1 MFTKLP
7 QNKSRS
13 FSRCAKLGTN
23 AGKIVLLCSR
33 NFSVHVV
40 ALSKSFIIFYL
51 RRKLASQKIILY
63 HLKMDKR
70 IKDDADYPISNSTAN
85 HLKRTEK
92 RLDALRF
99 RIKDK
104 SDRATVDQ
112 VLDPRTI
119 RILSK
124 LINQDHISEIH
135 GCVSTG
141 KEANVY
147 QASTASGED
156 RVIKVYKTS
165 ILIFKDRDKYVQ
177 GEFRFRRGYCRSN
190 NRKLVQ
196 TWAEKEMR
204 NLSRIHQAG
213 IPCPKPHVLKSHI
226 LVMDMIGRDGLPA
239 PLLKNATVH
248 DRAQYCSIYYK
259 LIVYMRRLFQE
270 CKLVH
275 ADLSEFNL
283 ILLEDEIYIIDVS
296 QSVEHDHVMALEFL
310 RKDCTNV
317 NEYFRKKEV
326 ATLTTRELFDFIT
339 DPTITKDNID
349 DCLTKLNEIASKR
362 TVSELSE
369 QDKLDDEVFKS
380 AYIPQRLDDV
390 IDYERDVRLAKD
402 GNVDQLILYQTLTG
416 LRNDLSGPRLQ
427 PRLLDNQEDFL
438 EKGISNIALSGDQI
452 SSSSLS
458 PSSEDDDASSSDTSE
473 DRDGEVKAVNDT
485 EPDAPK
491 PARSA
496 ARDKNEDPETKR
508 ARKKALKEAA
518 KQKRTTT
525 KVPKHIKKRR
535 EKLAKSNK

>member
-1 MFTKLP
+1 
-7 QNKSRS
+7 
-13 FSRCAKLGTN
+13 
-23 AGKIVLLCSR
+23 
-33 NFSVHVV
+33 
-40 ALSKSFIIFYL
+40 
-51 RRKLASQKIILY
+51 
-63 HLKMDKR
+63 MDKR
-70 IKDDADYPISNSTAN
+70 IKDDADYPISNATAN

-112 VLDPRTI
+112 VLDRRTI

-124 LINQDHISEIH
+124 IVNQGHISEIH

-147 QASTASGED
+147 QASTELGED

-165 ILIFKDRDKYVQ
+165 ILVFKDRDKYVQ
-177 GEFRFRRGYCRSN
+177 GEFRFRRGYCKSN

-204 NLSRIHQAG
+204 NLSRIYQAG

-239 PLLKNATVH
+239 PLLKNATVQ

-259 LIVYMRRLFQE
+259 LIVYMRRLFHE

-283 ILLEDEIYIIDVS
+283 ILLDDEIYIIDVS

-317 NEYFRKKEV
+317 NQYFRKKEV

-339 DPTITKDNID
+339 DPTITKDNIND
-349 DCLTKLNEIASKR
+349 YLNRLNEIASKR
-362 TVSELSE
+362 TVESLSE

-390 IDYERDVRLAKD
+390 INYEKDVRLAKE

-416 LRNDLSGPRLQ
+416 MRNDLTGPRLQ
-427 PRLLDNQEDFL
+427 PKLLDDHNKILEDAADAN
-438 EKGISNIALSGDQI
+438 EIAKRVGHIALHETD
-452 SSSSLS
+452 SSTSSFS
-458 PSSEDDDASSSDTSE
+458 SADEESDDSDATSSTTSESEDDTKPDEKIGEQKKIQSS
-473 DRDGEVKAVNDT
+473 
-485 EPDAPK
+485 
-491 PARSA
+491 
-496 ARDKNEDPETKR
+496 ARDKNEDAETKR

-518 KQKRTTT
+518 KQKRTTS
-525 KVPKHIKKRR
+525 KIPKHIKKRR
-535 EKLAKSNK
+535 ERLAKSNK

>member
-1 MFTKLP
+1 
-7 QNKSRS
+7 
-13 FSRCAKLGTN
+13 
-23 AGKIVLLCSR
+23 
-33 NFSVHVV
+33 
-40 ALSKSFIIFYL
+40 
-51 RRKLASQKIILY
+51 
-63 HLKMDKR
+63 MDRR
-70 IKDDADYPISNSTAN
+70 IKEDADYPISNTTAN

-104 SDRATVDQ
+104 ADRATVDQ

-124 LINQDHISEIH
+124 LINQGHLSEIH

-147 QASTASGED
+147 QATTESGQD

-165 ILIFKDRDKYVQ
+165 ILVFKDRDKYVQ

-190 NRKLVQ
+190 PRKLVQ

-204 NLSRIHQAG
+204 NLSRIYQAG

-239 PLLKNATVH
+239 PLLKNANVE
-248 DRAQYCSIYYK
+248 DKAKYCSLYYK
-259 LIVYMRRLFQE
+259 LVVYMRRLFQE

-283 ILLEDEIYIIDVS
+283 ILLDDEIYIIDVS
-296 QSVEHDHVMALEFL
+296 QSVEQDHVMALEFL
-310 RKDCTNV
+310 RKDCANV
-317 NEYFRKKEV
+317 NDYFRRKEV

-339 DPTITKDNID
+339 DPNID
-349 DCLTKLNEIASKR
+349 KENIDEYLYELNQRASKR
-362 TVSELSE
+362 TVEVLTE
-369 QDKLDDEVFKS
+369 QEKLDDAVFKS

-390 IDYERDVRLAKD
+390 IDYEKDVRLAKQ
-402 GNVDQLILYQTLTG
+402 GKANDQIILYQTLTG
-416 LRNDLSGPRLQ
+416 MRDDLSGARLK
-427 PRLLDNQEDFL
+427 PRLLENTRVKVDKKVDNEKLLNSKLGNLSLEDNQ
-438 EKGISNIALSGDQI
+438 ITTHLSS
-452 SSSSLS
+452 SSSSLDK
-458 PSSEDDDASSSDTSE
+458 SSGESDNSDSCSESASNQTEDEQEEDEAVVKLKPASS
-473 DRDGEVKAVNDT
+473 
-485 EPDAPK
+485 
-491 PARSA
+491 
-496 ARDKNEDPETKR
+496 ARDKNEDAEAKR

-518 KQKRTTT
+518 RQKRTTN

-535 EKLAKSNK
+535 ERLAKSNK

>member
-1 MFTKLP
+1 ME
-7 QNKSRS
+7 
-13 FSRCAKLGTN
+13 
-23 AGKIVLLCSR
+23 
-33 NFSVHVV
+33 
-40 ALSKSFIIFYL
+40 
-51 RRKLASQKIILY
+51 
-63 HLKMDKR
+63 KR
-70 IKDDADYPISNSTAN
+70 IKEDADYPINNVTAN

-104 SDRATVDQ
+104 ADRATVDQ

-124 LINQDHISEIH
+124 IINQGHISEIH

-147 QASTASGED
+147 QAVTESGED

-165 ILIFKDRDKYVQ
+165 ILVFKDRDKYVQ

-190 NRKLVQ
+190 PRKLVQ

-204 NLSRIHQAG
+204 NLSRIYQAG
-213 IPCPKPHVLKSHI
+213 IPCPKPHLLKGHI
-226 LVMDMIGRDGLPA
+226 LLMDMIGRDGLPA
-239 PLLKNATVH
+239 PLLKNANISDKTKY
-248 DRAQYCSIYYK
+248 RSLYYK
-259 LIVYMRRLFQE
+259 IIIYMRKLFQE

-283 ILLEDEIYIIDVS
+283 ILLDDEIYIIDVS

-317 NEYFRKKEV
+317 NEYFSKREV

-339 DPTITKDNID
+339 DPNINKDNID
-349 DCLTKLNEIASKR
+349 DYLTTLNEIASKR
-362 TVSELSE
+362 TLEARSE

-390 IDYERDVRLAKD
+390 IDFEKDVRLAKE
-402 GNVDQLILYQTLTG
+402 GNTDKFILYRTLTG
-416 LRNDLSGPRLQ
+416 MRDDLSGASSRPKLLEGRRMSFSNQVTRHEGTPEDGVPIVEQIRDLALENSGSNDEGKRKQNPSPR
-427 PRLLDNQEDFL
+427 
-438 EKGISNIALSGDQI
+438 A
-452 SSSSLS
+452 SSLS
-458 PSSEDDDASSSDTSE
+458 DSDSDKSSESCDGSDEEQDDDEEDSQSDGDGEDVGLLSRQQRHASS
-473 DRDGEVKAVNDT
+473 
-485 EPDAPK
+485 
-491 PARSA
+491 
-496 ARDKNEDPETKR
+496 ARDKNEDTEAKR

-518 KQKRTTT
+518 RQKRTTS
-525 KVPKHIKKRR
+525 KIPKHVKKRR
-535 EKLAKSNK
+535 EKLAKSSK

>member
-1 MFTKLP
+1 
-7 QNKSRS
+7 
-13 FSRCAKLGTN
+13 
-23 AGKIVLLCSR
+23 
-33 NFSVHVV
+33 
-40 ALSKSFIIFYL
+40 
-51 RRKLASQKIILY
+51 
-63 HLKMDKR
+63 MDDL
-70 IKDDADYPISNSTAN
+70 IKEDADYPINNSTTN

-124 LINQDHISEIH
+124 LINQGHISEIH

-147 QASTASGED
+147 QATTADGED

-177 GEFRFRRGYCRSN
+177 GEFRFRRGYCKSN
-190 NRKLVQ
+190 PRKLVQ

-213 IPCPKPHVLKSHI
+213 IPCPKPHILKSHI

-239 PLLKNATVH
+239 PLLKNAVVENR
-248 DRAQYCSIYYK
+248 DKYCSLYYK
-259 LIVYMRRLFQE
+259 LVVQMRRLFQV
-270 CKLVH
+270 CRLVH

-283 ILLEDEIYIIDVS
+283 ILLDDEIYIIDVS

-310 RKDCTNV
+310 RKDCFNV

-326 ATLTTRELFDFIT
+326 ATLTTRELFDFVT
-339 DPTITKDNID
+339 DSTINNENID
-349 DCLTKLNEIASKR
+349 DYLTRLNEIASQR
-362 TVSELSE
+362 TVEAISE

-390 IDYERDVRLAKD
+390 IDYEKDVRLAKQ
-402 GNVDQLILYQTLTG
+402 GKSDQIILYRTLTG
-416 LRNDLSGPRLQ
+416 MRDDLTGPQLN
-427 PRLLDNQEDFL
+427 PRLLEN
-438 EKGISNIALSGDQI
+438 NIGAASSRASTT
-452 SSSSLS
+452 SSSSS
-458 PSSEDDDASSSDTSE
+458 TSSASSSRSPSPSRSE
-473 DRDGEVKAVNDT
+473 SSANSHDSESGDSRSASPSVEDAVAGAANV
-485 EPDAPK
+485 
-491 PARSA
+491 RQSA
-496 ARDKNEDPETKR
+496 ARDKNEDTETKR

-518 KQKRTTT
+518 REKRAT
-525 KVPKHIKKRR
+525 KIPKHIKKRR
-535 EKLAKSNK
+535 ERLAKSNK

>member
-1 MFTKLP
+1 
-7 QNKSRS
+7 
-13 FSRCAKLGTN
+13 
-23 AGKIVLLCSR
+23 
-33 NFSVHVV
+33 
-40 ALSKSFIIFYL
+40 
-51 RRKLASQKIILY
+51 
-63 HLKMDKR
+63 MDKS
-70 IKDDADYPISNSTAN
+70 IKENADYPISNTTVN
-85 HLKRTEK
+85 YLKRTEK

-124 LINQDHISEIH
+124 IINQGHLSEIN

-147 QASTASGED
+147 QAKTEAGED

-165 ILIFKDRDKYVQ
+165 ILVFKDRDRYVQ

-190 NRKLVQ
+190 PRKMVQ

-204 NLSRIHQAG
+204 NLHRIHQAG
-213 IPCPKPHVLKSHI
+213 IPCPKPHILKGHI

-239 PLLKNATVH
+239 PLLKNANIQ

-259 LIVYMRRLFQE
+259 LVVYMRRLFQD
-270 CKLVH
+270 CRLVH

-283 ILLEDEIYIIDVS
+283 ILLDDEIYIIDVS
-296 QSVEHDHVMALEFL
+296 QSVEQDHVMALEFL

-317 NEYFRKKEV
+317 NDFFRKKEV

-339 DPTITKDNID
+339 DPTINDKNID
-349 DCLTKLNEIASKR
+349 DCLTKLNQIASTR
-362 TVSELSE
+362 TFEALTE
-369 QDKLDDEVFKS
+369 QEKLDDEVFKS

-390 IDYERDVRLAKD
+390 IDYEKDVRLAKQ
-402 GNVDQLILYQTLTG
+402 GKADQIVLYQTLTG
-416 LRNDLSGPRLQ
+416 MKEDLSGARTKPK
-427 PRLLDNQEDFL
+427 LLEVDKQFKNLILD
-438 EKGISNIALSGDQI
+438 
-452 SSSSLS
+452 SSSGTESD
-458 PSSEDDDASSSDTSE
+458 SESEAGEDIGSDSEEEGSEKDETSDDTKSQE
-473 DRDGEVKAVNDT
+473 EVRKQH
-485 EPDAPK
+485 
-491 PARSA
+491 
-496 ARDKNEDPETKR
+496 ARDKNEDPDAKR

-518 KQKRTTT
+518 RIKRTTS

>member
-1 MFTKLP
+1 
-7 QNKSRS
+7 
-13 FSRCAKLGTN
+13 
-23 AGKIVLLCSR
+23 
-33 NFSVHVV
+33 
-40 ALSKSFIIFYL
+40 
-51 RRKLASQKIILY
+51 
-63 HLKMDKR
+63 MDKR
-70 IKDDADYPISNSTAN
+70 IKEDADYPINNSTTN

-112 VLDPRTI
+112 VLDPRTV

-124 LINQDHISEIH
+124 LITQGHLSEIH

-147 QASTASGED
+147 QATTGSGES

-190 NRKLVQ
+190 PRKLVQ

-239 PLLKNATVH
+239 PLLKNAIIR
-248 DRAQYCSIYYK
+248 DCAKYCAIYHK
-259 LIVYMRRLFQE
+259 LVVYMRRLFQE

-283 ILLEDEIYIIDVS
+283 ILLDDEIYIIDVS
-296 QSVEHDHVMALEFL
+296 QSVEQDHVMALEFL
-310 RKDCTNV
+310 RKDCYNV

-339 DPTITKDNID
+339 DPNINEENID
-349 DCLTKLNEIASKR
+349 DYLSKLNEVASKR
-362 TVSELSE
+362 TIEALTE
-369 QDKLDDEVFKS
+369 QEKLDDEVFKS

-390 IDYERDVRLAKD
+390 IDYEKDVRLAKQGKAD
-402 GNVDQLILYQTLTG
+402 KLILYQTLTG
-416 LRNDLSGPRLQ
+416 MKDDLSGPRLK
-427 PRLLDNQEDFL
+427 PRLLDEAHDPELVECGDSSIMERIKRIGIENDDPDEDD
-438 EKGISNIALSGDQI
+438 EGEGEDEDDEDDDVNDDSA
-452 SSSSLS
+452 SSAS
-458 PSSEDDDASSSDTSE
+458 SSEDDVGSLSGSSPLERKEAAARCADDGVDSEQDGSDVEDAGIGE
-473 DRDGEVKAVNDT
+473 LDR
-485 EPDAPK
+485 PK
-491 PARSA
+491 QIVG
-496 ARDKNEDPETKR
+496 ARDKNEDPEAKR

-518 KQKRTTT
+518 RQKRTTS
-525 KVPKHIKKRR
+525 KVPKHVKRRR

>member
-1 MFTKLP
+1 
-7 QNKSRS
+7 
-13 FSRCAKLGTN
+13 
-23 AGKIVLLCSR
+23 
-33 NFSVHVV
+33 
-40 ALSKSFIIFYL
+40 
-51 RRKLASQKIILY
+51 
-63 HLKMDKR
+63 MDNIR
-70 IKDDADYPISNSTAN
+70 IKEDADYPINNSTAN

-99 RIKDK
+99 RIRDK

-124 LINQDHISEIH
+124 LINQGHISEIH

-147 QASTASGED
+147 QATTADGED

-190 NRKLVQ
+190 PRKLVQ

-213 IPCPKPHVLKSHI
+213 IPCPKPYVLKSHI

-239 PLLKNATVH
+239 PLLKNANIQ
-248 DRAQYCSIYYK
+248 DRDKYCSIYYK
-259 LIVYMRRLFQE
+259 LIVYMRRLFQD
-270 CKLVH
+270 CRLVH

-283 ILLEDEIYIIDVS
+283 ILMDDEIYIIDVS
-296 QSVEHDHVMALEFL
+296 QSVEQEHVMALEFL
-310 RKDCTNV
+310 RKDCINV

-339 DPTITKDNID
+339 DPTINNENID
-349 DCLTKLNEIASKR
+349 ECLTRLNEIASKR
-362 TVSELSE
+362 TMDVLTE
-369 QDKLDDEVFKS
+369 QEKLDDEVFKS

-390 IDYERDVRLAKD
+390 IDYEKDVRLAKQ
-402 GNVDQLILYQTLTG
+402 GKVDNLILYQTLTG
-416 LRNDLSGPRLQ
+416 MRDDLSGPRLK
-427 PRLLDNQEDFL
+427 PRILDDENVNVGEKSCARMVGMLEGIRKLKLNGGEEVGSDETSNSGGQEDETGSSTSSSGSSNCNSDNDNQ
-438 EKGISNIALSGDQI
+438 
-452 SSSSLS
+452 
-458 PSSEDDDASSSDTSE
+458 
-473 DRDGEVKAVNDT
+473 AV
-485 EPDAPK
+485 EQSRRA
-491 PARSA
+491 AAIGS
-496 ARDKNEDPETKR
+496 ARDKNEDSEAKR

-518 KQKRTTT
+518 RQKRTTS
-525 KVPKHIKKRR
+525 KVPKHVKKRR
-535 EKLAKSNK
+535 ERLAKSNK

>member
-1 MFTKLP
+1 MLTLCIFTVEESCKNEN
-7 QNKSRS
+7 QHIGYTWTRS
-13 FSRCAKLGTN
+13 ALNGANILGESEKFHYPLQIT
-23 AGKIVLLCSR
+23 
-33 NFSVHVV
+33 
-40 ALSKSFIIFYL
+40 
-51 RRKLASQKIILY
+51 
-63 HLKMDKR
+63 MDQR
-70 IKDDADYPISNSTAN
+70 IKEDADYPINNSTTN

-124 LINQDHISEIH
+124 LITQGHISEIH

-147 QASTASGED
+147 QATTKDGQH

-190 NRKLVQ
+190 PRKLVQ

-213 IPCPKPHVLKSHI
+213 IPCPKPYVLKSHI

-239 PLLKNATVH
+239 PLLKNAVIRDTS
-248 DRAQYCSIYYK
+248 RYCTLYHK
-259 LIVYMRRLFQE
+259 LVVYMRRLFQD

-283 ILLEDEIYIIDVS
+283 ILLDDEIYLIDVS
-296 QSVEHDHVMALEFL
+296 QSVEQDHVMALEFL

-317 NEYFRKKEV
+317 NEYFRKREV

-339 DPTITKDNID
+339 DPNINENNID
-349 DCLTKLNEIASKR
+349 ECLHKLDEIASKR
-362 TVSELSE
+362 TYEALTE
-369 QDKLDDEVFKS
+369 QEKLDDEVFRN
-380 AYIPQRLDDV
+380 AYIPQRLNDV
-390 IDYERDVRLAKD
+390 IDCEKDVMLAREGRADERM
-402 GNVDQLILYQTLTG
+402 ILYQTLTG
-416 LRNDLSGPRLQ
+416 MKDDLTGPRLR
-427 PRLLDNQEDFL
+427 PRLLEESGSEVAEPSQTLMSSMRNMSLGQEVSD
-438 EKGISNIALSGDQI
+438 
-452 SSSSLS
+452 SSST
-458 PSSEDDDASSSDTSE
+458 SSEREHQPSESDSESDSGESSVDKEDIKGPKKVTS
-473 DRDGEVKAVNDT
+473 N
-485 EPDAPK
+485 
-491 PARSA
+491 
-496 ARDKNEDPETKR
+496 ARDKNEDLEAKK
-508 ARKKALKEAA
+508 ARKKALKASARE
-518 KQKRTTT
+518 KRTTS
-525 KVPKHIKKRR
+525 KVPKHVKKRR
-535 EKLAKSNK
+535 EKLAKTNK

>member
-1 MFTKLP
+1 
-7 QNKSRS
+7 
-13 FSRCAKLGTN
+13 
-23 AGKIVLLCSR
+23 
-33 NFSVHVV
+33 
-40 ALSKSFIIFYL
+40 
-51 RRKLASQKIILY
+51 
-63 HLKMDKR
+63 MDKR
-70 IKDDADYPISNSTAN
+70 IKEDADYPINNTTAN

-104 SDRATVDQ
+104 ADRATVDQ

-147 QASTASGED
+147 QATTSDGQD

-190 NRKLVQ
+190 PRKLVQ

-204 NLSRIHQAG
+204 NLSRIYQAG

-239 PLLKNATVH
+239 PLLKNANFA
-248 DRAQYCSIYYK
+248 DKSKYCSIYYK
-259 LIVYMRRLFQE
+259 LVVYMRRLFQE

-283 ILLEDEIYIIDVS
+283 ILLDDEIYIIDVS
-296 QSVEHDHVMALEFL
+296 QSVEQDHVMALEFL
-310 RKDCTNV
+310 RKDCVNV
-317 NEYFRKKEV
+317 NNYFRNKEV

-339 DPTITKDNID
+339 DINISDKNID
-349 DCLTKLNEIASKR
+349 EYLRRLNEIAAKR
-362 TVSELSE
+362 TLESLSE
-369 QDKLDDEVFKS
+369 QEKLDDEVFKS
-380 AYIPQRLDDV
+380 AYIPQKLDDV
-390 IDYERDVRLAKD
+390 INYERDIKLTKQGRST
-402 GNVDQLILYQTLTG
+402 DQLILYQTLTG
-416 LRNDLSGPRLQ
+416 MKDDLSGARLV
-427 PRLLDNQEDFL
+427 PKLLDRTDADAKLIME
-438 EKGISNIALSGDQI
+438 QI
-452 SSSSLS
+452 KSVSLADNKSSSSAS
-458 PSSEDDDASSSDTSE
+458 TTSSGTQSDSDVGDEDSCSSDDDNE
-473 DRDGEVKAVNDT
+473 DNCDGDEANGDDDDSGDT
-485 EPDAPK
+485 EEGRKNKAI
-491 PARSA
+491 AH
-496 ARDKNEDPETKR
+496 ARDKNEDPEAKR
-508 ARKKALKEAA
+508 ARKKALKDAA
-518 KQKRTTT
+518 RQKRTTS

-535 EKLAKSNK
+535 EKLAKTNK

>member
-1 MFTKLP
+1 
-7 QNKSRS
+7 
-13 FSRCAKLGTN
+13 
-23 AGKIVLLCSR
+23 
-33 NFSVHVV
+33 
-40 ALSKSFIIFYL
+40 
-51 RRKLASQKIILY
+51 
-63 HLKMDKR
+63 MDKR
-70 IKDDADYPISNSTAN
+70 IREEADYPINNATTN

-92 RLDALRF
+92 RLDSLRF

-124 LINQDHISEIH
+124 LITQGHISEIH

-147 QASTASGED
+147 QAITDDGQH

-190 NRKLVQ
+190 PRKLVQ

-213 IPCPKPHVLKSHI
+213 IPCPKPYVLKSHI

-239 PLLKNATVH
+239 PLLKNAILQ
-248 DRAQYCSIYYK
+248 DQREYCSIYYK
-259 LIVYMRRLFQE
+259 LVVYMRRLYQD

-283 ILLEDEIYIIDVS
+283 ILLDDDIYVIDVS
-296 QSVEHDHVMALEFL
+296 QSVEQDHVMALEFL

-339 DPTITKDNID
+339 DPNINEQNID
-349 DCLTKLNEIASKR
+349 ECLHKLNDKASRR
-362 TVSELSE
+362 TFEALSE
-369 QDKLDDEVFKS
+369 QEKLDDEVFRN
-380 AYIPQRLDDV
+380 AYIPQRLTDV
-390 IDYERDVRLAKD
+390 VDYEKDVRLVRQGKAD
-402 GNVDQLILYQTLTG
+402 DRMILYQTLTG
-416 LRNDLSGPRLQ
+416 MKDDLSGPRLK
-427 PRLLDNQEDFL
+427 PRLLEDDYDDVKVTTKNSHVDGASIMAKIGQISLQDQSSDSNSIGSGAESGRNSDQENRDYDDEEEDLDSDEEGIKEEDSQSRQSSSNLDSVGSGQEDAENKEAL
-438 EKGISNIALSGDQI
+438 GKGARVNSG
-452 SSSSLS
+452 
-458 PSSEDDDASSSDTSE
+458 
-473 DRDGEVKAVNDT
+473 
-485 EPDAPK
+485 
-491 PARSA
+491 

-508 ARKKALKEAA
+508 ARKKALKAVARE
-518 KQKRTTT
+518 KRTTS
-525 KVPKHIKKRR
+525 KVPKHLKKRR
-535 EKLAKSNK
+535 EKLARSNK